1 MTEDELRMAVSRS
14 QKEGF
19 RLLFRQYYPYV
30 YHIVWNRIRTVG
42 TKEDAEECV
51 SDIFAELFSQF
62 DKVENGAL
70 QGFLGTLARRRAVNL
85 FHRLA
90 GHDPALPLDEEI
102 VGQMAS
108 EEQIEED
115 LEAAHLQKT
124 LLRHIRDLGEP
135 DAQILLLRYFYGCN
149 SAEIAR
155 TLRMHPVTVRVRM
168 SRALRKLKERLTADP
183 DFTENGVIP

>member
-1 MTEDELRMAVSRS
+1 M
-14 QKEGF
+14 
-19 RLLFRQYYPYV
+19 
-30 YHIVWNRIRTVG
+30 
-42 TKEDAEECV
+42 
-51 SDIFAELFSQF
+51 
-62 DKVENGAL
+62 
-70 QGFLGTLARRRAVNL
+70 NL